1 MGIIEELMQQ
11 NRASMT
17 EIAPKRGIVLAKVTN
32 IQDPDKKNRVRCQE
46 ITTDTDIAETN
57 WAWVMSFMA
66 GKDSGAVFY
75 PNVGDLVLLAYLDG
89 DAHNPVVLGSVWSDE
104 NTAPYSYDGEKN
116 DIRSIK
122 TPAGSE
128 ILIDDTSGKE
138 KISITT
144 KAGST
149 VVLDDGEKSI
159 ALKDKNGDN
168 ALTLNLQT
176 GEITL
181 KAKSKLTLQ
190 AGSTASI
197 TLDGNSG
204 AVTVNGQS
212 KLELKSTQINAEA
225 QAQCALKANGQ
236 MSVESS
242 GITQVKG
249 SMVKIN

>member
-1 MGIIEELMQQ
+1 MGVIEELMLH

-32 IQDPDKKNRVRCQE
+32 IQDPDGKNRVRCQE
-46 ITTDTDIAETN
+46 ITTDTDVAETN

-144 KAGST
+144 AAGST

-159 ALKDKNGDN
+159 AVKDKDGEN
-168 ALTLNLQT
+168 ALTLNLT
-176 GEITL
+176 SGELTL
-181 KAKSKLTLQ
+181 KAKSKITLQ
-190 AGSTASI
+190 AGSNATI
-197 TLDGNSG
+197 TLDGSSG
-204 AVTVNGQS
+204 AVTINGQS

-242 GITQVKG
+242 GVTQVKG